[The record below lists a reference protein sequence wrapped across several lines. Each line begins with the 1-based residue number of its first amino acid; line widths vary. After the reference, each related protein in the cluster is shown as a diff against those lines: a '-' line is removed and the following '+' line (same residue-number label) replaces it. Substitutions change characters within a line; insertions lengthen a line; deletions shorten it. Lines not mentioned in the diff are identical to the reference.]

1 MKKTQKV
8 RKKLAIIFLHN
19 LCKRYRS
26 ALWALSPKLLIIR
39 QVAKVPKGAC
49 ARQAAKE
56 QPLNRQSGSFRH

>member
-19 LCKRYRS
+19 LCKRYRA

-39 QVAKVPKGAC
+39 QVAKVPKGA
-49 ARQAAKE
+49 RAK
-56 QPLNRQSGSFRH
+56 QPRSSL